1 MKSVA
6 VDSSLVFIDPTILFM
21 RLIVLVERSD
31 SNIKYFDSD
40 LTLYPLVLF
49 KDYFMRHLV
58 GSYPE
63 ASVLADIL
71 KTKQSHHK
79 RKNWNLKDTDMNVE
93 VETTNNEDQLLNK
106 IIPLE
111 GHVVIDGGAL
121 LHQVFWS
128 GSTFKE
134 VINKYHRHVSAKY
147 KICKTVFEGYKS
159 KATKNHE
166 HVRREVYKPP
176 CMDVLVDLNVN
187 VVHSRKKY

>member
-79 RKNWNLKDTDMNVE
+79 RT
-93 VETTNNEDQLLNK
+93 
-106 IIPLE
+106 
-111 GHVVIDGGAL
+111 
-121 LHQVFWS
+121 
-128 GSTFKE
+128 
-134 VINKYHRHVSAKY
+134 
-147 KICKTVFEGYKS
+147 
-159 KATKNHE
+159 
-166 HVRREVYKPP
+166 
-176 CMDVLVDLNVN
+176 
-187 VVHSRKKY
+187 